1 MITRRTIK
9 DQFTVCTDSGK
20 EYEIMEYQEWIDSS
34 DSANPNEETPGLCEL
49 VCSDG
54 GHVNFLNEDTYL
66 IVRTQEKA
74 RRVD

>member
-1 MITRRTIK
+1 
-9 DQFTVCTDSGK
+9 
-20 EYEIMEYQEWIDSS
+20 MEYQEWIDSS